1 MNLGEMKKK
10 VLSLIEE
17 IDTTKTSLTNDPDIE
32 AKLPHVINQ
41 IQNELARM
49 KKINA
54 RTSKGVEEGEVL
66 DLTTLD
72 KFYQLNVIISSVDYN
87 SVEQFI
93 TFLDDGVADIYYYK
107 YPTTIDENT
116 EDSFEFE
123 LSQDALEILPYGV
136 AADLLK
142 SDVSNGYGQIY
153 AQRYREMLQT
163 LDPRYNLGS
172 ITISEGIDI

>member
-1 MNLGEMKKK
+1 

-17 IDTTKTSLTNDPDIE
+17 IDTTQASLTGDPDIQ

-41 IQNELARM
+41 IQFELARM

-54 RTSKGVEEGEVL
+54 MTTRVVEKNETL
-66 DLTTLD
+66 DLATLD
-72 KFYQLNVIISSVDYN
+72 KFYQLNVIRGADFD
-87 SVEQFI
+87 SVEQFV
-93 TFLDDGVADIYYYK
+93 TFLETGIADIYYYK
-107 YPTTIDENT
+107 YPTRIDENT
-116 EDSFEFE
+116 EDTFEFE
-123 LSQDALEILPYGV
+123 LSDDALEILPYGV

-153 AQRYREMLQT
+153 AQRYKEMLQT

-172 ITISEGIDI
+172 VTFEGGIEI

>member
-1 MNLGEMKKK
+1 MTLGEMKKK

-17 IDTTKTSLTNDPDIE
+17 IDTNQTSLTNDPDIE

-54 RTSKGVEEGEVL
+54 MTSKAVEENETL

-72 KFYQLNVIISSVDYN
+72 KFYQLNIIISSVDYN

-93 TFLDDGVADIYYYK
+93 TFLADGIADIYYYK

-116 EDSFEFE
+116 EDSFKFE
-123 LSQDALEILPYGV
+123 LSQDALEIMPYGV

-172 ITISEGIDI
+172 ISFEGGIDV

>member
-1 MNLGEMKKK
+1 MTLEEMKKK
-10 VLSLIEE
+10 VLALIEE
-17 IDTTKTSLTNDPDIE
+17 IDTSEAMTSDPDIA
-32 AKLPHVINQ
+32 AKLPYVINQ

-54 RTSKGVEEGEVL
+54 KVTREVVEDESL

-72 KFYQLNVIISSVDYN
+72 NFYQLNVIRGVDFE

-93 TFLDDGVADIYYYK
+93 TFLEEGTADIYYYK
-107 YPTTIDENT
+107 YPTTIDETTDN
-116 EDSFEFE
+116 SFEFE
-123 LSQDALEILPYGV
+123 LSNDALEIMPYGV

-142 SDVSNGYGQIY
+142 SDVSNNYGQIY
-153 AQRYREMLQT
+153 ATRYKELLQT

-172 ITISEGIDI
+172 IYLDGGIEL

>member
-1 MNLGEMKKK
+1 MTLLEMKRK
-10 VLSLIEE
+10 VLALIEE
-17 IDTTKTSLTNDPDIE
+17 IDDKDKATTEDPDIE

-54 RTSKGVEEGEVL
+54 KETKAVQENDTL
-66 DLTTLD
+66 DLATLD
-72 KFYQLNVIISSVDYN
+72 KFYQLNIIRGVDFD
-87 SVEQFI
+87 SVEQFV
-93 TFLDDGVADIYYYK
+93 TFLENGVVDIYYYK

-116 EDSFEFE
+116 DDDFEFE
-123 LSQDALEILPYGV
+123 LSNDALEIMPYGV

-153 AQRYREMLQT
+153 AARYREMLQT
-163 LDPRYNLGS
+163 LDPRVNMGS
-172 ITISEGIDI
+172 VYIEGGFEI

>member
-1 MNLGEMKKK
+1 MTLGEMKKK

-17 IDTTKTSLTNDPDIE
+17 IDNTKPALTDDPDIA
-32 AKLPHVINQ
+32 AKLHYVINQ

-54 RTSKGVEEGEVL
+54 RETKAVVENDTL
-66 DLTTLD
+66 DLKTLTN
-72 KFYQLNVIISSVDYN
+72 FYQLNVIRGVDFD

-93 TFLDDGVADIYYYK
+93 TFLEDGVADIYYYK

-123 LSQDALEILPYGV
+123 LSQDTLEIMPYGV

-153 AQRYREMLQT
+153 AARYREMLQT
-163 LDPRYNLGS
+163 LDPRINIGS
-172 ITISEGIDI
+172 ISFEGGIEV

>member
-1 MNLGEMKKK
+1 MTLAEMKKK
-10 VLSLIEE
+10 VLALIEE
-17 IDTTKTSLTNDPDIE
+17 IDTSKAMTSDPDIA
-32 AKLPHVINQ
+32 AKLPYVINQ

-54 RTSKGVEEGEVL
+54 KVTIDVSEDESL

-72 KFYQLNVIISSVDYN
+72 SFYQLNVIRGVDFD

-93 TFLDDGVADIYYYK
+93 TFLETGAADIYYYK
-107 YPTTIDENT
+107 YPTTIDEKT
-116 EDSFEFE
+116 ADSFEFE
-123 LSQDALEILPYGV
+123 LSNDALEIMPYGV

-153 AQRYREMLQT
+153 AARYKEMLQT
-163 LDPRYNLGS
+163 LDPRVNMGS
-172 ITISEGIDI
+172 IYIEGGIDI

>member
-1 MNLGEMKKK
+1 MTLGEMKKK

-17 IDTTKTSLTNDPDIE
+17 IDTTQAPLTSDPDIAE
-32 AKLPHVINQ
+32 KLPYVINQ

-54 RTSKGVEEGEVL
+54 KETKAVQENDTL
-66 DLTTLD
+66 DLATLD
-72 KFYQLNVIISSVDYN
+72 KFYQLNVIRGVDFD
-87 SVEQFI
+87 SVEQFV
-93 TFLDDGVADIYYYK
+93 TFIENGVADIYYYK
-107 YPTTIDENT
+107 YPTTIDKET
-116 EDSFEFE
+116 SDDFEFE
-123 LSQDALEILPYGV
+123 LSGDALEIMPYGV

-153 AQRYREMLQT
+153 AARYREMLQT

-172 ITISEGIDI
+172 ISFEGGIEL

>member
-1 MNLGEMKKK
+1 MNLGEIKKK

-17 IDTTKTSLTNDPDIE
+17 IDTNQTSLTNDPDIE

-41 IQNELARM
+41 IQFELARM

-54 RTSKGVEEGEVL
+54 MTTKVVGVNETL
-66 DLTTLD
+66 DLATLD
-72 KFYQLNVIISSVDYN
+72 NFYQLNVIRGVDFD

-93 TFLDDGVADIYYYK
+93 TFLETGIADIYYYK
-107 YPTTIDENT
+107 YPTRIGEDT
-116 EDSFEFE
+116 EDSYEFE
-123 LSQDALEILPYGV
+123 LSDDALEILPYGV

-153 AQRYREMLQT
+153 AQRYKEMLQT
-163 LDPRYNLGS
+163 LDPRVNLGS
-172 ITISEGIDI
+172 ISFEGGIDV

>member
-1 MNLGEMKKK
+1 MTLLEMKKK
-10 VLSLIEE
+10 VLALIEE
-17 IDTTKTSLTNDPDIE
+17 IGDKAKATTDDPDIE
-32 AKLPHVINQ
+32 AKLNFVINQ

-54 RTSKGVEEGEVL
+54 KVTKEVLENETL

-72 KFYQLNVIISSVDYN
+72 NFYQLNVIRGVDFD

-93 TFLDDGVADIYYYK
+93 TFLEKGIADIYYYR
-107 YPTTIDENT
+107 YPTTINDDT
-116 EDSFEFE
+116 LDSFEFE
-123 LSQDALEILPYGV
+123 LSNDALEIMPYGV

-142 SDVSNGYGQIY
+142 SDVSNNYGQIY
-153 AQRYREMLQT
+153 AARYKELLQT

-172 ITISEGIDI
+172 ISIEGGIEI